1 MKDLIRQHIDHPAEL
16 EDLYR
21 RDPSTFKTE
30 FSVLYEQLQDH
41 VVAKVWYER
50 LKASESTISWGF
62 KNEWLLVIIIAF
74 LAGLVAKFPQLVSID
89 QDYFFLRNIGFVVF
103 PFLTFYLSWRSG
115 LNAKVISISF
125 VTFFV
130 SAVYIN
136 FLPDNPNSDTLVLA
150 SIHLPL
156 CLLSI
161 FGFSYLKNEVNSH
174 PQRLGFLRFNG
185 DLAVMM
191 ALLAITGGILSALTV
206 GMFSLIDINLEWFFE
221 NYVVIWGLPSIPILA
236 TYLIKTNP
244 RIVTMVSPVIAKV
257 FTPIVLITLVLYLAA
272 VIVSGKDPYNDREFL
287 LIFNL
292 ILIGVMAIIL
302 FSIVEASKNHRSR
315 LEAALLLSLSLVTI
329 LLNSV
334 ALSAI
339 LYRVFE
345 FGITPNRLA
354 VLGGNVLIL
363 TNLVMVSTHL
373 YLNVFKQE
381 GLDSVGKSI
390 TWYLPVYS
398 LWTFIVVFL
407 FPILFGFR

>member
-21 RDPSTFKTE
+21 SDASTFKSE
-30 FSVLYEQLQDH
+30 FNAIYNQIQDH

-103 PFLTFYLSWRSG
+103 PFLTFYLAKREG
-115 LNAKVISISF
+115 LNLKVVSISF
-125 VTFFV
+125 VAFLG

-136 FLPDNPNSDTLVLA
+136 LLPDNPQSDTLVLA

-156 CLLSI
+156 FLWSI

-174 PQRLGFLRFNG
+174 VQRLGFLRFNG

-206 GMFSLIDINLEWFFE
+206 GMFSLIEINLEWFFE
-221 NYVVIWGLPSIPILA
+221 NYVVIWGLPSIPIIA

-272 VIVSGKDPYNDREFL
+272 VVVSGKDPYNDREFL

-292 ILIGVMAIIL
+292 ILIGVMAIVL

-329 LLNSV
+329 VLNSV

-373 YLNVFKQE
+373 YLSVFKQK

-407 FPILFGFR
+407 FPVLFGFR